1 MGKISVGVKKMMKKN
16 SLQKKL
22 FQIFVIALT
31 IPIVLFSVFMSF
43 HTFTMLRRN
52 TDNLMQVNTKQMSD
66 NIRLMID
73 SYEDLLFQA
82 YTDDRMVGY
91 MDKINSGQDIPVTTG
106 QIRRYIQGLLNAKD
120 YIRAITVISTDG
132 KVITYD
138 QLTPA
143 TYESSWLGNYSI
155 TKEQIYDEVNTD
167 NGMHFFPT
175 EYAKR
180 FAGEDYYL
188 FHLAHRII
196 DYKDLDKENGIVILS
211 LDEELLSG
219 ILQMDGDG
227 AHDTFLTDGKNRIIS
242 AAEREMIG
250 ELFDGTGEDV
260 KQLTERYG
268 TNMPDFM
275 GYSPLYMSLNQY
287 YDESYGLHVITVTD
301 QSPFILEILRK
312 VGLIIAVGAAL
323 FLMDGILIKRLT
335 GELADSVQHIV
346 VKMKEVEEGDLSVR
360 VQMREEM
367 PLEIGIIAEQFNGTL
382 ERLGLAMEKQRT
394 AEIKALEAQINPHFM
409 YNTLDTINWMAIKQ
423 EEYDIS
429 NAINSLAQILRY
441 AISNYN
447 ERVTIRDEVKWLKQY
462 VFLQQYRFK
471 NKFVYHIEVK
481 EEIMDI
487 KIHKLLLQP
496 FVENAII
503 HGFEKGQEQ
512 YLLEVILREADGELE
527 MIIRDNGKGMDAG
540 TVDRINAGYDIDGD
554 EKAHIGISNAI
565 NRIHMYCKAKEKIW
579 VKSEL
584 KKGTEIVIRIPL
596 GVLSEED

>member
-1 MGKISVGVKKMMKKN
+1 MKKN

-22 FQIFVIALT
+22 FQIFAIALT

-43 HTFTMLRRN
+43 NTFTMLRRN
-52 TDNLMQVNTKQMSD
+52 TENLMQVNTKQMSD

-73 SYEDLLFQA
+73 SYEDLLYQA

-91 MDKINSGQDIPVTTG
+91 MDKINNGQDIPVTTG

-120 YIRAITVISTDG
+120 YIKAITIISVDG
-132 KVITYD
+132 RVITYD

-155 TKEQIYDEVNTD
+155 TKEQIYDEVSAD
-167 NGMHFFPT
+167 NGMHLFPT

-196 DYKDLDKENGIVILS
+196 DYKDLEKEIGIVVLS

-219 ILQMDGDG
+219 ILQMDGEG
-227 AHDTFLTDGKNRIIS
+227 VCYTFLTDGRNRIFS
-242 AAEREMIG
+242 AAQKEMIG
-250 ELFDGTGEDV
+250 KTFDGTDADIKEVSDLYQTDTPELV
-260 KQLTERYG
+260 
-268 TNMPDFM
+268 
-275 GYSPLYMSLNQY
+275 GYSPLYMSSNQY
-287 YDESYGLHVITVTD
+287 HDERYDLNVITMTD
-301 QSPFILEILRK
+301 QSSFILEILKK
-312 VGLIIAVGAAL
+312 VGLIVAVGAAL
-323 FLMDGILIKRLT
+323 FLMDGILIRKLT
-335 GELADSVQHIV
+335 GELTDSVQHIV

-360 VQMREEM
+360 VRMKDKM
-367 PLEIGIIAEQFNGTL
+367 PLEIETIAEQFNGTL
-382 ERLGLAMEKQRT
+382 ERLGVAMEKQRT

-447 ERVTIRDEVKWLKQY
+447 ERVPVRDEVKWLKQY

-471 NKFVYHIEVK
+471 NKFVYHIEVE
-481 EEIMDI
+481 EEIMNYR
-487 KIHKLLLQP
+487 IHKLLLQP

-503 HGFEKGQEQ
+503 HGFEKGQDQ
-512 YLLEVILREADGELE
+512 YLLEVVLRETNEELE
-527 MIIRDNGKGMDAG
+527 MVIRDNGKGMDADI
-540 TVDRINAGYDIDGD
+540 VDKINAGYDIDGD
-554 EKAHIGISNAI
+554 EKGHIGISNAI
-565 NRIHMYCKAKEKIW
+565 NRIHMYCKAKEKI
-579 VKSEL
+579 VIKSEL
-584 KKGTEIVIRIPL
+584 KKGTEVTIRIPVS
-596 GVLSEED
+596 VLSKED